1 MAERWDV
8 DKDPNAVKKANDAIS
23 KCIADKGDQCELTY
37 NYQAFFTF
45 NCKSEKI

>member
-8 DKDPNAVKKANDAIS
+8 DKDQNAVKKANDAIK
-23 KCIADKGDQCELTY
+23 KCKDEKGAECELTY

-45 NCKSEKI
+45 YCKSEKI